1 MVENTSGRAD
11 DELRTAFEFGELVF
25 ERLAA
30 GDGDHVDADRVGER
44 PRDGGDLPRKFARRG
59 DDQRLFLG
67 FVRSN
72 ALQNGQQK
80 GERFARAGTA
90 LGEYVETFEYGRDRL
105 HLNFRRGRDAALGQY
120 VGEFGCH
127 SQTGK
132 CGHNFLLLSR
142 RGRQYHFITMNLLLL

>member
-1 MVENTSGRAD
+1 MVENTPGCAD

-44 PRDGGDLPRKFARRG
+44 PRDGSDLPRKFARRG

-72 ALQNGQQK
+72 TLQNGQQK

-90 LGEYVETFEYGRDRL
+90 LGEYVATFEYGRDKSSGTTIQFY
-105 HLNFRRGRDAALGQY
+105 NDEFTFIIACGAA
-120 VGEFGCH
+120 VSPARSRSFGENA
-127 SQTGK
+127 SA
-132 CGHNFLLLSR
+132 
-142 RGRQYHFITMNLLLL
+142 